1 MNIVVLCGGLS
12 TERNVS
18 FVSGSNVA
26 KALRENGHKVIMLD
40 VFMGYG
46 DSEQALDASVFD
58 RSHDF
63 DIEVPVLDGVAPDL
77 DAIRASRADQSKCF
91 FGPNVIQICRLA
103 DVVFMALHGSNG
115 EDGRIQATFD
125 LFGIPYTGSDYLSSA
140 ISMNK
145 DTTKIYLQ
153 AAGVP
158 VPGGIRVNKNQEDL
172 QEALATIKYPCVVK
186 PACGGSSIGVSIVQ
200 DASGLQAA
208 LDEAFSWEDTI
219 VIEDYVGG
227 REFSV
232 GVIEGRALPIIEIA
246 PVKGFYDYK
255 NKYAAGSAVE
265 TCPAELSADKTKEM
279 QHYAE
284 LAAAAIG
291 LNTYARIDFL
301 LNEANE
307 IHCLEV
313 NTLPGMTPT
322 SLLPQEAAVEGVNYN
337 ELCDKLIQLSLEK
350 RGC

>member
-18 FVSGSNVA
+18 LVTGNNVA
-26 KALRENGHKVIMLD
+26 KALRENGHNVIMLD
-40 VFMGYG
+40 VFMGHG
-46 DSEQALDASVFD
+46 DCEQTLDASIFNQTE
-58 RSHDF
+58 DF
-63 DIEVPVLDGVAPDL
+63 NMEIPVLNGIAPDL

-125 LFGIPYTGSDYLSSA
+125 LFGIPYTGSDYISSA

-145 DTTKIYLQ
+145 DTTKTYLA

-158 VPGGIRVNKNQEDL
+158 IPGGIRVDKNQADL
-172 QEALATIKYPCVVK
+172 AEQLATIKYPCVVK
-186 PACGGSSIGVSIVQ
+186 PVCGGSSIGVSIVEKQ
-200 DASGLQAA
+200 EDLQAA

-265 TCPAELSADKTKEM
+265 TCPAEIPADKTKEM

-284 LAAAAIG
+284 LAAKAIG
-291 LNTYARIDFL
+291 LDTYARIDFL
-301 LNEANE
+301 MNPAGE
-307 IHCLEV
+307 INCLEV

-337 ELCDKLIQLSLEK
+337 ELCDKLIQISLEK